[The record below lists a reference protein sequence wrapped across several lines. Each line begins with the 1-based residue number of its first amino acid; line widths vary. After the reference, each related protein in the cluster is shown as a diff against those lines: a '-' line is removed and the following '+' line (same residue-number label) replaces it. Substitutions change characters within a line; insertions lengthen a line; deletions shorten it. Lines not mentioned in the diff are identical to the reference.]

1 MSMSTAGQLFVSG
14 QWMRGHG
21 AEFGSLNP
29 ATGETIWR
37 GNSAAGEDVDRAA
50 TAARTAFEAWGSL
63 PFAERENIARRF
75 AKLLEENREQLADV
89 IGRETGKPL
98 WETRTEVTTMIN
110 KVDISVRAYH
120 QRTGESETQ
129 TGGVKSA
136 LRHKPHGVV
145 AVFGPY
151 NFPGHL
157 PNGHIVPALL
167 AGNVVLFKPSEQTPW
182 VAEETVRLWERAG
195 IPAGVI
201 SLLQGERATGEAI
214 TRNPQLDG
222 LYFTGSPRT
231 GHILNQ
237 QFASQPGKILALEM
251 GGNNPLIVGTVSDT
265 RAAIYDVI
273 QSAYLSSGQRCTCA
287 RRLLVK
293 NDAAG
298 DVFIAALADAV
309 KKIRVGA
316 CDDRDQP
323 FMGPVISAQAAE
335 HLLAAQEK
343 LIGLGARPIVE
354 MRRMPR
360 GTAFLSPGLLDVTAV
375 QDLPDEE
382 DFGPLLKLIRY
393 RSFDE
398 AIALANRTRY
408 GLSAGLLSER
418 VEDWELFYKKIRAGI
433 VNWNRQTTGASSAAP
448 FGGVGDSG
456 NHRASAYYAADYC
469 AYPVASMEAPKS
481 ELPAQLAPGITL

>member
-1 MSMSTAGQLFVSG
+1 MSATGQLFING
-14 QWMRGHG
+14 RWMRGRG
-21 AEFGSLNP
+21 AEFPSLNP

-37 GNSAAGEDVDRAA
+37 GSAAAADDVDQAA
-50 TAARTAFEAWGSL
+50 TAARNAFESWGAL
-63 PFAERENIARRF
+63 PFAERENVVRRF
-75 AKLLEENREQLADV
+75 AKLLEENKEQLADV

-98 WETRTEVTTMIN
+98 WETRTEVAAMIN

-129 TGGVKSA
+129 TGGVKTA

-167 AGNVVLFKPSEQTPW
+167 AGNVVLFKPSEQTPL
-182 VAEETVRLWERAG
+182 VAEETVKFWERAG
-195 IPAGVI
+195 LPTGVI
-201 SLLQGERATGEAI
+201 SLLQGERTTGEAI
-214 TRNPQLDG
+214 TRHPALDG

-237 QFASQPGKILALEM
+237 QFTSQPGKILALEM
-251 GGNNPLIVGTVSDT
+251 GGNNPLIVGAIGDR

-287 RRLLVK
+287 RRLFVK
-293 NDAAG
+293 NDIAG
-298 DVFIAALADAV
+298 DAFVATLAGAV
-309 KKIRVGA
+309 KNIRVGA
-316 CDDRDQP
+316 YNDRDQP
-323 FMGPVISAQAAE
+323 FMGPVISAQAAD
-335 HLLAAQEK
+335 HLLAAQKK
-343 LIGLGARPIVE
+343 LMSLGAKPIVE
-354 MRRMPR
+354 MKRLPQ
-360 GTAFLSPGLLDVTAV
+360 GAAFVSPALLDVTAV
-375 QDLPDEE
+375 KDLPDEE

-393 RSFDE
+393 DSFDE
-398 AIALANRTRY
+398 AIELANRTRY

-418 VEDWELFYKKIRAGI
+418 VEDWEVFYKKIRAGI

-456 NHRASAYYAADYC
+456 NHRASAFYAADYC